1 MAIFDCFQYFNED
14 HIADL
19 RFNILNEFV
28 DKFVIVE
35 STVNHQGKPKK
46 LHFDINGY
54 KKFKNKINYIV
65 VDDTPEN
72 IKKPHEGGESLVEQH
87 QRNSIMKGLKNC
99 LDDDLIILSDVDE
112 IPDLTKLNQFN
123 KKNKYTVFSQKAFA
137 YKLNL
142 LNKTENN
149 WHGSKM
155 CLKKNLKS
163 PQWLRNLKF
172 KKYPFWRIDKPQNLQ
187 IIENGGWHFAY
198 LLDSKGISKKIKSF
212 AHGEDNKKDNTDID
226 KIEGKME
233 KLLHPTKGFELTKV
247 KIDETFPKYI
257 LDNISYYDEWIAK

>member
-1 MAIFDCFQYFNED
+1 MKIYDCVQFFNEE
-14 HIADL
+14 HILEL
-19 RFNILNEFV
+19 RINILNKFV
-28 DKFVIVE
+28 DFFVISE
-35 STVNHQGKPKK
+35 STTDHQGNPKK
-46 LHFDINGY
+46 LNFDLS
-54 KKFKNKINYIV
+54 KFKKYENKIIYVI
-65 VDDTPEN
+65 VDDTSEA
-72 IKKPHEGGESLVEQH
+72 IKKPHIGGESLVEQH

-99 LDDDLIILSDVDE
+99 HDDDLIILSDVDE
-112 IPDLTKLNQFN
+112 IPDLTKLKQFN
-123 KKNKYTVFSQKAFA
+123 KRNKYAVFSQKAFA

-142 LNKTENN
+142 LNNAENN

-155 CLKKNLKS
+155 CLKKHLKS
-163 PQWLRNLKF
+163 PQRLRNLKF
-172 KKYPFWRIDKPQNLQ
+172 KKYPFWRIDKPRNLQ

-198 LLDSKGISKKIKSF
+198 LLNSQGISKKIKSF